1 MAESPDV
8 LTPKKKGS
16 RILAVVIPILIVL
29 FFIID
34 YFIRGAR
41 EFSPSKVTGLLLWAL
56 QIIVLLLAL
65 ILLFVLGRNL
75 SRLYLERK
83 RKVVGSH
90 FKTKLVFFFTA
101 LSFIPTF
108 LLLVFAGTLLNRNIE
123 QWFKLDYSRILEDT
137 KAVADGFYVTTSDL
151 TLHYAQQ
158 LSEAILRHNL
168 NSPENRGA
176 LESLVKEKLRE
187 YQLDEIGI
195 IQGDEELFTY
205 FNPQLP
211 LQDYQD
217 LLTDSLK
224 RAHAGE
230 TIKEIKAM
238 GSGEFIRRGLP
249 VPVKDGPGL
258 LVITGKFLPQN
269 YAQKINTI
277 NAYSERYSQ
286 LRQQKDMLKTF
297 FLMTLVFVTILIVF
311 AATWI
316 GFHIAKSITV
326 PIEKLAQATRE
337 VSKGNLD
344 VRVEDPASDEI
355 GILIDSFNQMIADIK
370 SGQET
375 LAQKTAEQEARKQ
388 YIETL
393 LNTVTTGVLALDAAG
408 VVTTINPSGR
418 DILALTDGG
427 IVGRSYRQALQHE
440 RYGDLVAAIEQG
452 MKSRHRISDR
462 EIQLTL
468 NGQPITIAL
477 TLSPLRTPGRDFSG
491 LIVVL
496 DDLSQL
502 IRAQKIAAWK
512 EVAQR
517 VAHEIKNPLTP
528 IQLNAERIIKNLHRT
543 EPGAPAVIEEG
554 ARVIIQEAQTI
565 KSLVDEFSDF
575 ARLPKINLQATAL
588 GEIIDQVTALF
599 RGIFLDI
606 VFEVDLDPDL
616 PPRLP
621 LDPEQMK
628 RVFIN
633 LIDNAIDAM
642 NKKGKI
648 RIHAAFDREAHQVRV
663 DVEDTGP
670 GIPVEDK
677 DKLFLPHFS
686 TKKKGTG
693 LGLAIVSQ
701 IMKEHNGAVEV
712 HNTKPHGAEFTLKI
726 PA

>member
-1 MAESPDV
+1 
-8 LTPKKKGS
+8 
-16 RILAVVIPILIVL
+16 
-29 FFIID
+29 
-34 YFIRGAR
+34 
-41 EFSPSKVTGLLLWAL
+41 
-56 QIIVLLLAL
+56 
-65 ILLFVLGRNL
+65 
-75 SRLYLERK
+75 
-83 RKVVGSH
+83 
-90 FKTKLVFFFTA
+90 
-101 LSFIPTF
+101 
-108 LLLVFAGTLLNRNIE
+108 
-123 QWFKLDYSRILEDT
+123 
-137 KAVADGFYVTTSDL
+137 
-151 TLHYAQQ
+151 
-158 LSEAILRHNL
+158 
-168 NSPENRGA
+168 
-176 LESLVKEKLRE
+176 
-187 YQLDEIGI
+187 
-195 IQGDEELFTY
+195 
-205 FNPQLP
+205 
-211 LQDYQD
+211 
-217 LLTDSLK
+217 
-224 RAHAGE
+224 
-230 TIKEIKAM
+230 
-238 GSGEFIRRGLP
+238 
-249 VPVKDGPGL
+249 
-258 LVITGKFLPQN
+258 
-269 YAQKINTI
+269 
-277 NAYSERYSQ
+277 
-286 LRQQKDMLKTF
+286 
-297 FLMTLVFVTILIVF
+297 
-311 AATWI
+311 
-316 GFHIAKSITV
+316 
-326 PIEKLAQATRE
+326 
-337 VSKGNLD
+337 
-344 VRVEDPASDEI
+344 
-355 GILIDSFNQMIADIK
+355 
-370 SGQET
+370 
-375 LAQKTAEQEARKQ
+375 
-388 YIETL
+388 
-393 LNTVTTGVLALDAAG
+393 
-408 VVTTINPSGR
+408 VTTINPSAR

-440 RYGDLVAAIEQG
+440 RYADLAAAIDQG

-491 LIVVL
+491 LIIVL

-528 IQLNAERIIKNLHRT
+528 IQLNAERIIKNLRRS

-575 ARLPKINLQATAL
+575 ARLPKINLQPTAL

-606 VFEVDLDPDL
+606 AFEVELDPDL

-621 LDPEQMK
+621 LDQEQMK

-648 RIHAAFDREAHQVRV
+648 RIRAAFDRDAHQVRV
-663 DVEDTGP
+663 DVSDTGP
-670 GIPVEDK
+670 GIQVEDK